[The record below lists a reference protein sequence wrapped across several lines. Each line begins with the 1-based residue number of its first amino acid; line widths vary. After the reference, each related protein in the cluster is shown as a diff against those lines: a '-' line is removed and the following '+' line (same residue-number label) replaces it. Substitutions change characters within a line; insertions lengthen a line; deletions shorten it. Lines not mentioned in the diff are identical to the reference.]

1 MPGFSNETKRNDPPY
16 DREKEIPTTIM
27 PTVHNSRKKNSSSS
41 SFLPRSTTS
50 TTTIKSSLFP
60 LVFVCVLL
68 FVLILSLAVFPSSNN
83 NNSSLETNVVRVA
96 KDPPQQHSWKLAVQ
110 KKREQVAQA
119 LQHLTAGK
127 MPSRLRSLRDHH
139 QIVGE
144 RLVEVKQGKE
154 TVQEILHGHTVSVC
168 FLCNTLSRVAVCFLL
183 DYCMILFIYSHNYYV
198 IPARTP

>member
-1 MPGFSNETKRNDPPY
+1 
-16 DREKEIPTTIM
+16 M
-27 PTVHNSRKKNSSSS
+27 PTVHNSRKKHSSSS

-60 LVFVCVLL
+60 LVFVCILL

-83 NNSSLETNVVRVA
+83 NSLETNVVRVA